1 METPYK
7 KKVLSESQ
15 IEEAF
20 RNEMPYFYELQRT
33 INETPNGQVSVTVRM
48 YKGKVQDY
56 VVTTSI
62 KKRVS

>member
-1 METPYK
+1 MVNKTLTE
-7 KKVLSESQ
+7 SE

-20 RNEMPYFYELQRT
+20 RKEMPYFYELQRT

-62 KKRVS
+62 KKRLD

>member
-1 METPYK
+1 MSGPLTEA
-7 KKVLSESQ
+7 Q

-20 RNEMPYFYELQRT
+20 RKEMPYFYELQRT
-33 INETPNGQVSVTVRM
+33 LNATPNGQVSVTVRM
-48 YKGKVQDY
+48 YKGSVQDY

>member
-1 METPYK
+1 MVNKT
-7 KKVLSESQ
+7 LTGSE
-15 IEEAF
+15 IEESF
-20 RNEMPYFYELQRT
+20 RKVMPYFYELQRT

-62 KKRVS
+62 KKRLD